1 MRVLRGRAA
10 APEVDRAVTAAML
23 DRTGET
29 EVPGFRA
36 WTPHRQVAFGRRDAR
51 EPGYDR
57 ARAAAERRGYAAVER
72 SVGGR
77 AVAYTGTT
85 VAFAHAVPVG
95 DSRTGIADRYGAATE
110 AVERAL
116 ESLGAAVRPGEPPD
130 AFCPGDHS
138 LRGARAGDG
147 RGGTDGPGAGK
158 VAGLAQRVRGDAAL
172 VAGVVIPTDR
182 AELAAA
188 YDPVYRALGAPFDPD
203 SVGSVA
209 DCGGPA
215 DPEATVRALEGA
227 FAGGRPTTVE
237 RVGDRPG
244 GGG

>member
-1 MRVLRGRAA
+1 
-10 APEVDRAVTAAML
+10 ML
-23 DRTGET
+23 DRAGET
-29 EVPGFRA
+29 GVPAFRA

-57 ARAAAERRGYAAVER
+57 ARAAAERRGYATVER

-85 VAFAHAVPVG
+85 VAFAHAVPA
-95 DSRTGIADRYGAATE
+95 DSREGIGDRYDAATD

-116 ESLGAAVRPGEPPD
+116 RGLGAAVAPGEPPD
-130 AFCPGDHS
+130 SFCPGDHS
-138 LRGARAGDG
+138 LRGTGGDATAAG
-147 RGGTDGPGAGK
+147 GK
-158 VAGLAQRVRGDAAL
+158 VVGIAQRVRGDAAL

-182 AELAAA
+182 DELAAT
-188 YDPVYRALGAPFDPD
+188 YEPVYRALGAAFDPD

-215 DPEATVRALEGA
+215 DPEATVRALEDA
-227 FAGGRPTTVE
+227 FVGDRPTTVE
-237 RVGDRPG
+237 RVDGGSGDGVCDG
-244 GGG
+244 G

>member
-1 MRVLRGRAA
+1 
-10 APEVDRAVTAAML
+10 ML

-29 EVPGFRA
+29 GVPAFRA

-57 ARAAAERRGYAAVER
+57 ARAAAERRGYPAIER

-85 VAFAHAVPVG
+85 VAFAHAVPAA
-95 DSRTGIADRYGAATE
+95 DSRTGIGDRYAAAAD

-116 ESLGAAVRPGEPPD
+116 GELGAAVRRGEPPD
-130 AFCPGDHS
+130 SFCPGDHS
-138 LRGARAGDG
+138 LRGAGE
-147 RGGTDGPGAGK
+147 GGTAAGGK
-158 VAGLAQRVRGDAAL
+158 VAGLAQRVRGDASL

-182 AELAAA
+182 DELAAT
-188 YDPVYRALGAPFDPD
+188 YEPVYRALGAAFDPD

-209 DCGGPA
+209 ACGGPA
-215 DPEATVRALEGA
+215 DPAATVRALEGA
-227 FAGGRPTTVE
+227 FAGDRSTTVE
-237 RVGDRPG
+237 RVGADDG
-244 GGG
+244 G

>member
-1 MRVLRGRAA
+1 MRLLRGRAA
-10 APEVDRAVTAAML
+10 TPEANRAATAAML

-29 EVPGFRA
+29 GVPAFRV

-57 ARAAAERRGYAAVER
+57 ARAAAERRGYETVER

-85 VAFAHAVPVG
+85 VAFARAVPAG
-95 DSRTGIADRYGAATE
+95 EDDPRTGIGDRYAAAT
-110 AVERAL
+110 ATVGRAL
-116 ESLGAAVRPGEPPD
+116 RGLGAAVAPGEPPD
-130 AFCPGDHS
+130 SFCPGDHS
-138 LRGARAGDG
+138 LRGTGAI
-147 RGGTDGPGAGK
+147 GTPAAGK
-158 VAGLAQRVRGDAAL
+158 VVGVAQRVRGDAAL
-172 VAGVVIPTDR
+172 VAGVVVPTDR
-182 AELAAA
+182 DELAAV

-215 DPEATVRALEGA
+215 DPAATVRALEDA
-227 FAGGRPTTVE
+227 FAGDGPVSVE
-237 RVGDRPG
+237 HVGDG
-244 GGG
+244 AGD